1 MTKLCSKLSKLE
13 NISILRIKKMDISTN
28 PELVSVNTSPAVC
41 PVIDVP
47 GPSLLITVRDN
58 PPRTGRLRRKVMR
71 GKPRHGAVTYSGY
84 SQEMET
90 KVREDFTITEKA
102 IGAFFWLKVLTL
114 SHSRIY

>member
-71 GKPRHGAVTYSGY
+71 GKPRHGAAVTYSGY
-84 SQEMET
+84 RQEMET
-90 KVREDFTITEKA
+90 KVREDFTIT
-102 IGAFFWLKVLTL
+102 FFWLKVLTL

>member
-41 PVIDVP
+41 PVIDVA
-47 GPSLLITVRDN
+47 GPSLLVTVRDN

-90 KVREDFTITEKA
+90 KLREEFTITDERA
-102 IGAFFWLKVLTL
+102 PV
-114 SHSRIY
+114 